1 MKSDLAKIFETGIYA
16 ITPDTDDLS
25 LLVRQVEGA
34 IKGGVRLFQYRNKV
48 SSPSKKISVAKR
60 LKQVIHAAGGSLII
74 NDDPYLAKTV
84 DACGVHIGRHDQEFG
99 RAREILGPEKI
110 IGVSC
115 YDDIS
120 LAVRMQSEGANY
132 VAFGA
137 FFPSST
143 KSSAT
148 PAALDVL
155 RQLSASGITIPVVAI
170 GGINLNNAQE
180 LLNYGLCTLAIINSL
195 FGVDDVESRA
205 RSWVNFY
212 DQFKSGLD

>member
-1 MKSDLAKIFETGIYA
+1 MKSDTAKIFETGIYA
-16 ITPDTDDLS
+16 VTPDTDDMS

-34 IKGGVRLFQYRNKV
+34 LKGGVRLFQYRNKV
-48 SSPSKKISVAKR
+48 SSPDQKISVAKR
-60 LKQVIHAAGGSLII
+60 LKKVIHAAGGSLII

-84 DACGVHIGRHDQEFG
+84 DACGVHIGRHDQELE
-99 RAREILGPEKI
+99 RVREILGPEKI

-120 LAVRMQSEGANY
+120 LALSMQSKGADY

-137 FFPSST
+137 FFPSTT

-148 PAALDVL
+148 PVALDVL

-180 LLNYGLCTLAIINSL
+180 LLNCGLCTLAIINSL

>member
-1 MKSDLAKIFETGIYA
+1 
-16 ITPDTDDLS
+16 
-25 LLVRQVEGA
+25 
-34 IKGGVRLFQYRNKV
+34 
-48 SSPSKKISVAKR
+48 
-60 LKQVIHAAGGSLII
+60 
-74 NDDPYLAKTV
+74 
-84 DACGVHIGRHDQEFG
+84 
-99 RAREILGPEKI
+99 
-110 IGVSC
+110 
-115 YDDIS
+115 
-120 LAVRMQSEGANY
+120 MQSEGADY